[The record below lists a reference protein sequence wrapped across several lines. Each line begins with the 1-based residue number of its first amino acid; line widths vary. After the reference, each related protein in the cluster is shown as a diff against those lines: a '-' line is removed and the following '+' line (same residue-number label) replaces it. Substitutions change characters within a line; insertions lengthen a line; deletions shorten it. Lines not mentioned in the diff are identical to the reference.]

1 MQQTTKAH
9 IYVIIAT
16 IFIAGSFLASYKLS
30 NTIDAIS
37 LTLYRFVLALIFLSP
52 LIIFNKK
59 RLKAVP
65 KFLPKAMIISLF
77 YSLYFIGM
85 FKALEYTTVLNTG
98 SIYTLVPLI
107 TAILCIF
114 FFKEKIPFKQ
124 LIIYIIG
131 IISTLIVVFKADLEL
146 LLKFSLNQGDIIF
159 LIASL
164 SMALYSIFLKVL
176 YKKDD
181 DIIVLVYSTL
191 IAGIIWMSFTMWIL
205 DIPYEWEKVHGNL
218 LFSMLYLV
226 IATTI
231 LTLFLYQKA
240 TLVLGPKKVM
250 AYIYLSPSLVALI
263 MFVFE
268 KQTISLGVLI
278 GIILS
283 TIATIIILRQKT

>member
-1 MQQTTKAH
+1 MQQSTKAH
-9 IYVIIAT
+9 IYVVIAT

-30 NTIDAIS
+30 STIDAIS

-52 LIIFNKK
+52 LVIFNKN
-59 RLKAVP
+59 RVKAVP
-65 KFLPKAMIISLF
+65 KLLPKAMVISLF

-98 SIYTLVPLI
+98 SIYTLVPLM

-114 FFKEKIPFKQ
+114 FFKEKIPLAQ
-124 LIIYIIG
+124 LIVYIIG
-131 IISTLIVVFKADLEL
+131 IISTLIVVFKANLEL

-181 DIIVLVYSTL
+181 DIIVLVFSTL
-191 IAGIIWMSFTMWIL
+191 MAGIIWMSFTMWIL
-205 DIPYEWEKVHGNL
+205 GIPYEWEKIEGNL

-226 IATTI
+226 VATTI

-240 TLVLGPKKVM
+240 TLILGPKKVM
-250 AYIYLSPSLVALI
+250 AYIYISPSLVALI
-263 MFVFE
+263 MFIFE
-268 KQTISLGVLI
+268 KQRISLGVFI
-278 GIILS
+278 GILLS
-283 TIATIIILRQKT
+283 TIATIIILRQK

>member
-1 MQQTTKAH
+1 MQQSTKAH
-9 IYVIIAT
+9 IYVVIAT

-30 NTIDAIS
+30 STIDAIS

-52 LIIFNKK
+52 LVIFNIN
-59 RLKAVP
+59 RVKAVP
-65 KFLPKAMIISLF
+65 KFLPKAMVISLF

-98 SIYTLVPLI
+98 SIYTLVPLM

-114 FFKEKIPFKQ
+114 FFKEKIPLAQ
-124 LIIYIIG
+124 LIVYIIG

-181 DIIVLVYSTL
+181 DIIVLVFSTL
-191 IAGIIWMSFTMWIL
+191 MAGIIWMSFTMWIL
-205 DIPYEWEKVHGNL
+205 DIPYEWEKIEGNL

-226 IATTI
+226 VATTI

-240 TLVLGPKKVM
+240 TLILGPKKVM
-250 AYIYLSPSLVALI
+250 AYIYISPSLVALI
-263 MFVFE
+263 MFIFE
-268 KQTISLGVLI
+268 KQTISLGVFI
-278 GIILS
+278 GILLS
-283 TIATIIILRQKT
+283 TIATIIILRQK

>member
-1 MQQTTKAH
+1 MQQSTKAH
-9 IYVIIAT
+9 IYVVIAT

-30 NTIDAIS
+30 STIDAIS

-52 LIIFNKK
+52 LVIFNKN
-59 RLKAVP
+59 RVKAVP
-65 KFLPKAMIISLF
+65 KLLPKAMVISLF

-98 SIYTLVPLI
+98 SIYTLVPLM

-114 FFKEKIPFKQ
+114 FFKEKIPLAQ
-124 LIIYIIG
+124 LIVYIIG
-131 IISTLIVVFKADLEL
+131 IISTLIVVFKANLEL

-181 DIIVLVYSTL
+181 DIIVLVFSTL
-191 IAGIIWMSFTMWIL
+191 MAGIIWMSFTMWIL
-205 DIPYEWEKVHGNL
+205 DIPYEWEEIEGNL

-226 IATTI
+226 VATTI

-240 TLVLGPKKVM
+240 TLILGPKKVM
-250 AYIYLSPSLVALI
+250 AYIYISPSLVALI
-263 MFVFE
+263 MFIFE
-268 KQTISLGVLI
+268 KQRISLGVFI
-278 GIILS
+278 GILLS
-283 TIATIIILRQKT
+283 TIATIIILRQK

>member
-1 MQQTTKAH
+1 MQQSTKAH
-9 IYVIIAT
+9 IYVVIAT

-30 NTIDAIS
+30 STIDAIS

-52 LIIFNKK
+52 LVIFNKN
-59 RLKAVP
+59 RVKAVP
-65 KFLPKAMIISLF
+65 KLLPKAMVISLF

-98 SIYTLVPLI
+98 SIYTLVPLM

-114 FFKEKIPFKQ
+114 FFKEKIPLAQ
-124 LIIYIIG
+124 LIVYIIG
-131 IISTLIVVFKADLEL
+131 IISTLIVVFKANLEL

-181 DIIVLVYSTL
+181 DIIVLVFSTL
-191 IAGIIWMSFTMWIL
+191 MAGIIWMSFTMWIL
-205 DIPYEWEKVHGNL
+205 NIPYEWEKIEGNL

-226 IATTI
+226 VATTI

-240 TLVLGPKKVM
+240 TLILGPKKVM
-250 AYIYLSPSLVALI
+250 AYIYISPSLVALI
-263 MFVFE
+263 MFIFE
-268 KQTISLGVLI
+268 KQRISLGVFI
-278 GIILS
+278 GILLS
-283 TIATIIILRQKT
+283 TIATIIILRQK

>member
-1 MQQTTKAH
+1 MQQSTKAH
-9 IYVIIAT
+9 VYVVIAT

-30 NTIDAIS
+30 STIDAIS

-52 LIIFNKK
+52 LVIFNKN
-59 RLKAVP
+59 RIKAVP
-65 KFLPKAMIISLF
+65 KLLPKAMVISLF

-98 SIYTLVPLI
+98 SIYTLVPLM

-114 FFKEKIPFKQ
+114 FFKEKIPLAQ
-124 LIIYIIG
+124 LIVYIIG
-131 IISTLIVVFKADLEL
+131 IISTLIVVFKANLEL

-181 DIIVLVYSTL
+181 DIIVLVFSTL
-191 IAGIIWMSFTMWIL
+191 MAGIIWMSFTMWIL
-205 DIPYEWEKVHGNL
+205 DIPYEWEKIEGNL

-226 IATTI
+226 VATTI

-240 TLVLGPKKVM
+240 TLILGPKKVM
-250 AYIYLSPSLVALI
+250 AYIYISPSLVALI
-263 MFVFE
+263 MFIFE
-268 KQTISLGVLI
+268 KQRISLGVFI
-278 GIILS
+278 GILLS
-283 TIATIIILRQKT
+283 TIATIIILRQK

>member
-1 MQQTTKAH
+1 MQQSTKAH
-9 IYVIIAT
+9 VYVVIAT

-30 NTIDAIS
+30 STIDAIS

-52 LIIFNKK
+52 LVILNKN
-59 RLKAVP
+59 RVKAVP
-65 KFLPKAMIISLF
+65 KFLPKAMVISLF

-98 SIYTLVPLI
+98 SIYTLVPLM

-114 FFKEKIPFKQ
+114 FFKEKIPIAQ
-124 LIIYIIG
+124 LIVYIIG
-131 IISTLIVVFKADLEL
+131 IISTLIVVFKANLEL

-181 DIIVLVYSTL
+181 DIIVLVFSTL
-191 IAGIIWMSFTMWIL
+191 MAGIIWMSFTMWIL
-205 DIPYEWEKVHGNL
+205 DIPYEWEKIEGNL

-226 IATTI
+226 VATTI

-240 TLVLGPKKVM
+240 TLILGPKKVM
-250 AYIYLSPSLVALI
+250 AYIYISPSLVALI
-263 MFVFE
+263 MFIFE
-268 KQTISLGVLI
+268 KQRISLGVFI
-278 GIILS
+278 GILLS
-283 TIATIIILRQKT
+283 TIATIIILRQK

>member
-1 MQQTTKAH
+1 MQQSTKAH
-9 IYVIIAT
+9 IYVVIAT

-30 NTIDAIS
+30 STIDAIS

-59 RLKAVP
+59 RVKAVP
-65 KFLPKAMIISLF
+65 KFLPKAMVISLF

-98 SIYTLVPLI
+98 SIYTLVPLM

-114 FFKEKIPFKQ
+114 FFKEKIPLAQ
-124 LIIYIIG
+124 LIVYIIG
-131 IISTLIVVFKADLEL
+131 IISTLIVVFKANLEL

-181 DIIVLVYSTL
+181 DIIVLVFSTL
-191 IAGIIWMSFTMWIL
+191 MAGIIWMSFTMWIL
-205 DIPYEWEKVHGNL
+205 DIPYEWEKIEGNL

-240 TLVLGPKKVM
+240 TLILGPKKVM
-250 AYIYLSPSLVALI
+250 AYIYISPSLVALI
-263 MFVFE
+263 MFIFE
-268 KQTISLGVLI
+268 KQTISLGVFI
-278 GIILS
+278 GILLS
-283 TIATIIILRQKT
+283 TIATIIILRQK

>member
-1 MQQTTKAH
+1 MQQSTKAH
-9 IYVIIAT
+9 IYVVIAT

-30 NTIDAIS
+30 STIDAIS

-52 LIIFNKK
+52 LVILNKN
-59 RLKAVP
+59 RVKAVP
-65 KFLPKAMIISLF
+65 KFLPKAMVISLF

-98 SIYTLVPLI
+98 SIYTLVPLM

-114 FFKEKIPFKQ
+114 FFKEKIPLAQ
-124 LIIYIIG
+124 LIVYIIG
-131 IISTLIVVFKADLEL
+131 IISTLIVVFKANLEL

-181 DIIVLVYSTL
+181 DIIVLVFSTL
-191 IAGIIWMSFTMWIL
+191 MAGIIWMSFTMWIL
-205 DIPYEWEKVHGNL
+205 DIPYEWEKIEGNL

-226 IATTI
+226 VATTI

-240 TLVLGPKKVM
+240 TLILGPKKVM
-250 AYIYLSPSLVALI
+250 AYIYISPSLVALI
-263 MFVFE
+263 MFIFE
-268 KQTISLGVLI
+268 KQRISLGVFI
-278 GIILS
+278 GILLS
-283 TIATIIILRQKT
+283 TIATIIILRQK

>member
-1 MQQTTKAH
+1 MQQSTKAH
-9 IYVIIAT
+9 IYVVIAT

-30 NTIDAIS
+30 STIDAIS

-52 LIIFNKK
+52 LVIFNKN
-59 RLKAVP
+59 RVKAVP
-65 KFLPKAMIISLF
+65 KFLPKAMVISLF

-98 SIYTLVPLI
+98 SIYTLVPLM

-114 FFKEKIPFKQ
+114 FFKEKIPLAQ
-124 LIIYIIG
+124 LIVYIIG
-131 IISTLIVVFKADLEL
+131 IISTLIVVFKANLEL

-181 DIIVLVYSTL
+181 DIIVLVFSTL
-191 IAGIIWMSFTMWIL
+191 MAGIIWMSFTMWIL
-205 DIPYEWEKVHGNL
+205 NIPYEWEKIEGNL

-240 TLVLGPKKVM
+240 TLILGPKKVM
-250 AYIYLSPSLVALI
+250 AYIYISPSLVALI
-263 MFVFE
+263 MFIFE
-268 KQTISLGVLI
+268 KQRISLGVFI
-278 GIILS
+278 GILLS
-283 TIATIIILRQKT
+283 TIATIIILRQK

>member
-1 MQQTTKAH
+1 MQQSTKAH
-9 IYVIIAT
+9 IYVVIAT

-30 NTIDAIS
+30 STIDAIS

-52 LIIFNKK
+52 LVIFNKN
-59 RLKAVP
+59 RIKAVL
-65 KFLPKAMIISLF
+65 KFLPKAMVISLF

-98 SIYTLVPLI
+98 SIYTLVPLM

-114 FFKEKIPFKQ
+114 FFKEKIPLAQ
-124 LIIYIIG
+124 LIVYIIG
-131 IISTLIVVFKADLEL
+131 IISTLIVVFKANLEL

-181 DIIVLVYSTL
+181 DIIVLVFSTL
-191 IAGIIWMSFTMWIL
+191 MAGIIWMSFTMWIL
-205 DIPYEWEKVHGNL
+205 DIPYEWEKIEGNL

-226 IATTI
+226 VATTI

-240 TLVLGPKKVM
+240 TLILGPKKVM
-250 AYIYLSPSLVALI
+250 AYIYISPSLVALI
-263 MFVFE
+263 MFIFE
-268 KQTISLGVLI
+268 KQTISLGVFI
-278 GIILS
+278 GILLS
-283 TIATIIILRQKT
+283 TIATIIILRQK

>member
-1 MQQTTKAH
+1 MQQSTKAH
-9 IYVIIAT
+9 IYVVIAT

-30 NTIDAIS
+30 STIDAIS

-52 LIIFNKK
+52 LVIFNKK
-59 RLKAVP
+59 RVKAVP
-65 KFLPKAMIISLF
+65 KFLPKAMVISLF

-98 SIYTLVPLI
+98 SIYTLVPLM

-114 FFKEKIPFKQ
+114 FFKEKIPLAQ
-124 LIIYIIG
+124 LIVYIIG
-131 IISTLIVVFKADLEL
+131 IISTLIVVFKANLEL

-181 DIIVLVYSTL
+181 DIIVLVFSTL
-191 IAGIIWMSFTMWIL
+191 MAGIIWMSFTMWIL
-205 DIPYEWEKVHGNL
+205 DIPYEWEKIEGNL

-226 IATTI
+226 VATTI

-240 TLVLGPKKVM
+240 TLILGPKKVM
-250 AYIYLSPSLVALI
+250 AYIYISPSLVALI
-263 MFVFE
+263 MFIFE
-268 KQTISLGVLI
+268 KQTISLGVFI
-278 GIILS
+278 GILLS
-283 TIATIIILRQKT
+283 TIATIIILMQK

>member
-1 MQQTTKAH
+1 MQQSTKAH
-9 IYVIIAT
+9 IYVVIAT

-30 NTIDAIS
+30 STIDAIS

-52 LIIFNKK
+52 LVIFNKN
-59 RLKAVP
+59 RIKAVP
-65 KFLPKAMIISLF
+65 KLLPKAMVISLF

-98 SIYTLVPLI
+98 SIYTLVPLM

-114 FFKEKIPFKQ
+114 FFKEKIPLAQ
-124 LIIYIIG
+124 LIVYIIG
-131 IISTLIVVFKADLEL
+131 IISTLIVVFKANLEL

-181 DIIVLVYSTL
+181 DIIVLVFSTL
-191 IAGIIWMSFTMWIL
+191 MAGIIWMSFTMWIL
-205 DIPYEWEKVHGNL
+205 DIPYEWEKIEGNL

-226 IATTI
+226 VATTI

-240 TLVLGPKKVM
+240 TLILGPKKVM
-250 AYIYLSPSLVALI
+250 AYIYISPSLVALI
-263 MFVFE
+263 MFIFE
-268 KQTISLGVLI
+268 KQTISLGVFI
-278 GIILS
+278 GILLS
-283 TIATIIILRQKT
+283 TIATIIILRQK

>member
-1 MQQTTKAH
+1 MQQSTKAH
-9 IYVIIAT
+9 IYVVIAT

-30 NTIDAIS
+30 STIDAIS

-52 LIIFNKK
+52 LVIFNKN
-59 RLKAVP
+59 RIKAVP
-65 KFLPKAMIISLF
+65 KLLPKDMVISLF

-98 SIYTLVPLI
+98 SIYTLVPLM

-114 FFKEKIPFKQ
+114 FFKEKIPLAQ
-124 LIIYIIG
+124 LIVYIIG
-131 IISTLIVVFKADLEL
+131 IISTLIVVFKANLEL

-181 DIIVLVYSTL
+181 DIIVLVFSTL
-191 IAGIIWMSFTMWIL
+191 MAGIIWMSFTMWIL
-205 DIPYEWEKVHGNL
+205 DIPYEWEKIEGNL

-226 IATTI
+226 VATTI

-240 TLVLGPKKVM
+240 TLILGPKKVM
-250 AYIYLSPSLVALI
+250 AYIYISPSLVALI
-263 MFVFE
+263 MFIFE
-268 KQTISLGVLI
+268 KQRISLGVFI
-278 GIILS
+278 GILLS
-283 TIATIIILRQKT
+283 TIATIIILRQK

>member
-1 MQQTTKAH
+1 LQQSTKAH
-9 IYVIIAT
+9 IYVVIAT

-30 NTIDAIS
+30 STIDAIS

-52 LIIFNKK
+52 LVIFNKN
-59 RLKAVP
+59 RVKAVP
-65 KFLPKAMIISLF
+65 KLLPKAMVISLF

-98 SIYTLVPLI
+98 SIYTLVPLM

-114 FFKEKIPFKQ
+114 FFKEKIPLAQ
-124 LIIYIIG
+124 LIVYIIG
-131 IISTLIVVFKADLEL
+131 IISTLIVVFKANLEL

-181 DIIVLVYSTL
+181 DIIVLVFSTL
-191 IAGIIWMSFTMWIL
+191 MAGIIWMSFTMWII
-205 DIPYEWEKVHGNL
+205 DIPYEWEKIEGNL

-226 IATTI
+226 VATTI

-240 TLVLGPKKVM
+240 TLILGPKKVM
-250 AYIYLSPSLVALI
+250 AYIYISPSLVALI
-263 MFVFE
+263 MFIFE
-268 KQTISLGVLI
+268 KQTISLGVFI
-278 GIILS
+278 GILLS
-283 TIATIIILRQKT
+283 TIATIIILRQK

>member
-1 MQQTTKAH
+1 MQQSTKAH
-9 IYVIIAT
+9 IYVVIAT

-30 NTIDAIS
+30 STIDAIS

-52 LIIFNKK
+52 LVIFNKN
-59 RLKAVP
+59 RIKAVP
-65 KFLPKAMIISLF
+65 KLLPKAMVISLF

-98 SIYTLVPLI
+98 SIYTLVPLM

-114 FFKEKIPFKQ
+114 FFKEKIPLAQ
-124 LIIYIIG
+124 LIVYIIG
-131 IISTLIVVFKADLEL
+131 IISTLIVVFKANLEL

-181 DIIVLVYSTL
+181 DIIVLVFSTL
-191 IAGIIWMSFTMWIL
+191 MAGIIWMSFTMWIL
-205 DIPYEWEKVHGNL
+205 DIPYEWGKIEGNL

-226 IATTI
+226 VATTI

-240 TLVLGPKKVM
+240 TLILGPKKVM
-250 AYIYLSPSLVALI
+250 AYIYISPSLVALI
-263 MFVFE
+263 MFIFE
-268 KQTISLGVLI
+268 KQRISLGVFI
-278 GIILS
+278 GILLS
-283 TIATIIILRQKT
+283 TIATIIILRQK

>member
-1 MQQTTKAH
+1 MQQSTKAH
-9 IYVIIAT
+9 IYVVIAT

-30 NTIDAIS
+30 STIDAIS

-52 LIIFNKK
+52 LVIFNKN
-59 RLKAVP
+59 RVKAVP
-65 KFLPKAMIISLF
+65 KLLPKAMVISLF

-98 SIYTLVPLI
+98 SIYTLVPLM

-114 FFKEKIPFKQ
+114 FFKEKIPLAQ
-124 LIIYIIG
+124 LIVYIIG
-131 IISTLIVVFKADLEL
+131 IISTLIVVFKANLEL

-181 DIIVLVYSTL
+181 DIIVLVFSTL
-191 IAGIIWMSFTMWIL
+191 MAGIIWMSFTMWIL
-205 DIPYEWEKVHGNL
+205 NIPYEWEKIEGNL

-226 IATTI
+226 VATTI

-240 TLVLGPKKVM
+240 TLILGPKKVM
-250 AYIYLSPSLVALI
+250 AYIYISPSLVALI
-263 MFVFE
+263 MFIFE
-268 KQTISLGVLI
+268 KQTISLGVFI
-278 GIILS
+278 GILLS
-283 TIATIIILRQKT
+283 TIATIIILRQK

>member
-1 MQQTTKAH
+1 MQQSTKAH
-9 IYVIIAT
+9 IYVVIAT

-30 NTIDAIS
+30 STIDAIS

-52 LIIFNKK
+52 LVIFNKN
-59 RLKAVP
+59 RIKAVP
-65 KFLPKAMIISLF
+65 KLLPKAMVISLF

-98 SIYTLVPLI
+98 SIYTLVPLM

-114 FFKEKIPFKQ
+114 FFKEKIPLAQ
-124 LIIYIIG
+124 LIVYIIG
-131 IISTLIVVFKADLEL
+131 IISTLIVVFKANLEL

-181 DIIVLVYSTL
+181 DIIVLVFSTL
-191 IAGIIWMSFTMWIL
+191 MAGIIWMSFTMWIL
-205 DIPYEWEKVHGNL
+205 GIPYEWEKIEGNL

-226 IATTI
+226 VATTI

-240 TLVLGPKKVM
+240 TLILGPKKVM
-250 AYIYLSPSLVALI
+250 AYIYISPSLVALI
-263 MFVFE
+263 MFIFE
-268 KQTISLGVLI
+268 KQTISLGVFI
-278 GIILS
+278 GILLS
-283 TIATIIILRQKT
+283 TIATIIILRQK

>member
-1 MQQTTKAH
+1 MQQSTKAH
-9 IYVIIAT
+9 IYVVIAT

-30 NTIDAIS
+30 STIDAIS

-52 LIIFNKK
+52 LVIFNKN
-59 RLKAVP
+59 RVKAVP
-65 KFLPKAMIISLF
+65 RLLPKAMVISLF

-98 SIYTLVPLI
+98 SIYTLVPLM

-114 FFKEKIPFKQ
+114 FFKEKIPLAQ
-124 LIIYIIG
+124 LIVYIIG
-131 IISTLIVVFKADLEL
+131 IISTLIVVFKANLEL

-181 DIIVLVYSTL
+181 DIIVLVFSTL
-191 IAGIIWMSFTMWIL
+191 MAGIIWMSFTMWIL
-205 DIPYEWEKVHGNL
+205 GIPYEWEKIEGNL

-226 IATTI
+226 VATTI

-240 TLVLGPKKVM
+240 TLILGPKKVM
-250 AYIYLSPSLVALI
+250 AYIYISPSLVALI
-263 MFVFE
+263 MFIFE
-268 KQTISLGVLI
+268 KQRISLGVFI
-278 GIILS
+278 GILLS
-283 TIATIIILRQKT
+283 TIATIIILRQK

>member
-1 MQQTTKAH
+1 MQQSTKAH
-9 IYVIIAT
+9 IYVVIAT

-30 NTIDAIS
+30 STIDAIS

-59 RLKAVP
+59 RVKAVP
-65 KFLPKAMIISLF
+65 KFLPKAMVISLF

-98 SIYTLVPLI
+98 SIYTLVPLM

-114 FFKEKIPFKQ
+114 FFKEKIPLAQ
-124 LIIYIIG
+124 LIVYIIG
-131 IISTLIVVFKADLEL
+131 IISTLIVVFKANLEL

-181 DIIVLVYSTL
+181 DIIVLVFSTL
-191 IAGIIWMSFTMWIL
+191 MAGIIWMSFTMWIL
-205 DIPYEWEKVHGNL
+205 DIPYEWEKIEGNL

-226 IATTI
+226 VATTI

-240 TLVLGPKKVM
+240 TLILGPKKVM
-250 AYIYLSPSLVALI
+250 AYIYISPSLVALI
-263 MFVFE
+263 MFIFE
-268 KQTISLGVLI
+268 KQTISLGVFI
-278 GIILS
+278 GILLS
-283 TIATIIILRQKT
+283 TIATIIILRQK

>member
-1 MQQTTKAH
+1 MQQSTKAH
-9 IYVIIAT
+9 IYVVIAT

-30 NTIDAIS
+30 STIDAIS
-37 LTLYRFVLALIFLSP
+37 LTLYRFALALIFLSP
-52 LIIFNKK
+52 LVIFNKN
-59 RLKAVP
+59 RVKAVP
-65 KFLPKAMIISLF
+65 KLLPKAMVISLF

-98 SIYTLVPLI
+98 SIYTLVPLM

-114 FFKEKIPFKQ
+114 FFKEKIPLAQ
-124 LIIYIIG
+124 LIVYIIG
-131 IISTLIVVFKADLEL
+131 IISTLIVVFKANLEL

-181 DIIVLVYSTL
+181 DIIVLVFSTL
-191 IAGIIWMSFTMWIL
+191 MAGIIWMSFTMWIL
-205 DIPYEWEKVHGNL
+205 DIPYEWEKIEGNL

-226 IATTI
+226 VATTI

-240 TLVLGPKKVM
+240 TLILGPKKVM
-250 AYIYLSPSLVALI
+250 AYIYISPSLVALI
-263 MFVFE
+263 MFIFE
-268 KQTISLGVLI
+268 KQTISLGVFI
-278 GIILS
+278 GILLS
-283 TIATIIILRQKT
+283 TIATIIILRQK

>member
-1 MQQTTKAH
+1 MQQSTKAH
-9 IYVIIAT
+9 IYVVIAT

-30 NTIDAIS
+30 STIDAIS

-52 LIIFNKK
+52 LVIFNKN
-59 RLKAVP
+59 RIKAVP
-65 KFLPKAMIISLF
+65 KLLPKAMVISLF

-98 SIYTLVPLI
+98 SIYTLVPLM

-114 FFKEKIPFKQ
+114 FFKEKIPLAQ
-124 LIIYIIG
+124 LIVYIIG
-131 IISTLIVVFKADLEL
+131 IISTLIVVFKANLEL

-181 DIIVLVYSTL
+181 DIIVLVFSTL
-191 IAGIIWMSFTMWIL
+191 MAGIIWMSFTMWIL
-205 DIPYEWEKVHGNL
+205 NIPYEWEKIEGNL

-226 IATTI
+226 VATTI

-240 TLVLGPKKVM
+240 TLILGPKKVM
-250 AYIYLSPSLVALI
+250 AYIYISPSLVALI
-263 MFVFE
+263 MFIFE
-268 KQTISLGVLI
+268 KQTISLGVFI
-278 GIILS
+278 GILLS
-283 TIATIIILRQKT
+283 TIATIIILRQK

>member
-1 MQQTTKAH
+1 MQQSTKAH
-9 IYVIIAT
+9 IYVVIAT

-30 NTIDAIS
+30 STIDAIS

-52 LIIFNKK
+52 LVIFNKN
-59 RLKAVP
+59 RVKAVP
-65 KFLPKAMIISLF
+65 KLLPKAMVISLF

-98 SIYTLVPLI
+98 SIYTLVPLM

-114 FFKEKIPFKQ
+114 FFKEKIPLSQ

-131 IISTLIVVFKADLEL
+131 IISTLIVVFKANLEL

-181 DIIVLVYSTL
+181 DIIVLVFSTL
-191 IAGIIWMSFTMWIL
+191 MAGIIWMSFTMWIL
-205 DIPYEWEKVHGNL
+205 DIPYEWEKIEGNL

-226 IATTI
+226 VATTI

-240 TLVLGPKKVM
+240 TLILGPKKVM
-250 AYIYLSPSLVALI
+250 AYIYISPSLVALI
-263 MFVFE
+263 MFIFE
-268 KQTISLGVLI
+268 KQTISLGVFI
-278 GIILS
+278 GILLS
-283 TIATIIILRQKT
+283 TIATIIILRQK

>member
-1 MQQTTKAH
+1 MQQSTKAH
-9 IYVIIAT
+9 IYVVIAT

-30 NTIDAIS
+30 STIDAIS

-52 LIIFNKK
+52 LVIFNKK
-59 RLKAVP
+59 RVKAVP
-65 KFLPKAMIISLF
+65 KFLPKAMVISLF

-98 SIYTLVPLI
+98 SIYTLVPLM

-114 FFKEKIPFKQ
+114 FFKEKIPLAQ
-124 LIIYIIG
+124 LIVYIIG
-131 IISTLIVVFKADLEL
+131 IISTLIVVFKANLEL

-181 DIIVLVYSTL
+181 DIIVLVFSTL
-191 IAGIIWMSFTMWIL
+191 MAGIIWMSFTMWIL
-205 DIPYEWEKVHGNL
+205 GIPYEWEKIEGNL

-226 IATTI
+226 VATTI

-240 TLVLGPKKVM
+240 TLILGPKKVM
-250 AYIYLSPSLVALI
+250 AYIYISPSLVALI
-263 MFVFE
+263 MFIFE
-268 KQTISLGVLI
+268 KQTISLGVFI
-278 GIILS
+278 GILLS
-283 TIATIIILRQKT
+283 TIATIIILRQK

>member
-1 MQQTTKAH
+1 MQQSTKAH
-9 IYVIIAT
+9 IYVVIAT

-30 NTIDAIS
+30 STIDAIS

-52 LIIFNKK
+52 LVIFNKN
-59 RLKAVP
+59 RVKAVP
-65 KFLPKAMIISLF
+65 KLLPKAMVISLF

-98 SIYTLVPLI
+98 SIYTLVPLM

-114 FFKEKIPFKQ
+114 FFKEKIPLAQ
-124 LIIYIIG
+124 LIVYIIG
-131 IISTLIVVFKADLEL
+131 IISTLIVVFKANLEL

-181 DIIVLVYSTL
+181 DIIVLVFSTL
-191 IAGIIWMSFTMWIL
+191 MAGIIWMSFTMWIL
-205 DIPYEWEKVHGNL
+205 DIPYEWEKIEGNL

-226 IATTI
+226 VATTI

-240 TLVLGPKKVM
+240 TLILGPKKVM
-250 AYIYLSPSLVALI
+250 AYIYISPSLVALI
-263 MFVFE
+263 MFIFE
-268 KQTISLGVLI
+268 KQRISLGVII
-278 GIILS
+278 GILLS
-283 TIATIIILRQKT
+283 TIATIIILRQK

>member
-1 MQQTTKAH
+1 MQQSTKAH
-9 IYVIIAT
+9 IYVVIAT

-30 NTIDAIS
+30 STIDAIS

-52 LIIFNKK
+52 LVIFNKK
-59 RLKAVP
+59 RVKAVP
-65 KFLPKAMIISLF
+65 KLLPKAMVISLF

-98 SIYTLVPLI
+98 SIYTLVPLM

-114 FFKEKIPFKQ
+114 FFKEKIPLAQ
-124 LIIYIIG
+124 LIVYIIG
-131 IISTLIVVFKADLEL
+131 IISTLIVVFKANLEL

-181 DIIVLVYSTL
+181 DIIVLVFSTL
-191 IAGIIWMSFTMWIL
+191 MAGIIWMSFTMWIL
-205 DIPYEWEKVHGNL
+205 DIPYEWEKIEGNL

-226 IATTI
+226 VATTI
-231 LTLFLYQKA
+231 ITLFLYQKA
-240 TLVLGPKKVM
+240 TLILGPKKVM
-250 AYIYLSPSLVALI
+250 AYIYISPSLVALI
-263 MFVFE
+263 MFIFE
-268 KQTISLGVLI
+268 KQRISLGVFI
-278 GIILS
+278 GILLS
-283 TIATIIILRQKT
+283 TIATIIILRQK

>member
-1 MQQTTKAH
+1 MQQSTKAH
-9 IYVIIAT
+9 IYVVIAT

-30 NTIDAIS
+30 STIDAIS

-52 LIIFNKK
+52 LVIFNKN
-59 RLKAVP
+59 RIKAVP
-65 KFLPKAMIISLF
+65 KLLPKAMVISLF

-98 SIYTLVPLI
+98 SIYTLVPLM

-114 FFKEKIPFKQ
+114 FFKEKIPLAQ
-124 LIIYIIG
+124 LIVYIIG
-131 IISTLIVVFKADLEL
+131 IISTLIVVFKANLEL

-181 DIIVLVYSTL
+181 DIIVLVFSTL
-191 IAGIIWMSFTMWIL
+191 MAGIIWMSFTMWIL
-205 DIPYEWEKVHGNL
+205 NIPYEWEKIEGNL

-226 IATTI
+226 VATTI

-240 TLVLGPKKVM
+240 TLILGPKKVM
-250 AYIYLSPSLVALI
+250 AYIYISPSLVALI
-263 MFVFE
+263 MFIFE
-268 KQTISLGVLI
+268 KQRISLGVFI
-278 GIILS
+278 GILLS
-283 TIATIIILRQKT
+283 TIATIIILRQK

>member
-1 MQQTTKAH
+1 MQQSTKAH
-9 IYVIIAT
+9 IYVVIAT

-30 NTIDAIS
+30 STIDAIS

-52 LIIFNKK
+52 LVIFNKN
-59 RLKAVP
+59 RVKAVP
-65 KFLPKAMIISLF
+65 KLLPKAMVISLF

-98 SIYTLVPLI
+98 SIYTLVPLM

-114 FFKEKIPFKQ
+114 FFKEKIPLAQ
-124 LIIYIIG
+124 LIVYIIG
-131 IISTLIVVFKADLEL
+131 IISTLIVVFKANLEL

-181 DIIVLVYSTL
+181 DIIVLVFSTL
-191 IAGIIWMSFTMWIL
+191 MAGIIWMSFTMWIL
-205 DIPYEWEKVHGNL
+205 DIPYEWEKIEGNL

-226 IATTI
+226 VATTI

-240 TLVLGPKKVM
+240 TLILGPKKVM
-250 AYIYLSPSLVALI
+250 AYIYISPSLVALI
-263 MFVFE
+263 MFIFE
-268 KQTISLGVLI
+268 KQRISLGVFI
-278 GIILS
+278 GILLS
-283 TIATIIILRQKT
+283 TIATIIILKKK

>member
-1 MQQTTKAH
+1 MQQSTKAH
-9 IYVIIAT
+9 IYVVIAT

-30 NTIDAIS
+30 STIDAIS

-52 LIIFNKK
+52 LVIFNKN
-59 RLKAVP
+59 RVKAVP
-65 KFLPKAMIISLF
+65 KLLPKAMVISLF

-98 SIYTLVPLI
+98 SIYTLVPLM

-114 FFKEKIPFKQ
+114 FFKEKIPLAQ
-124 LIIYIIG
+124 LIVYIIG
-131 IISTLIVVFKADLEL
+131 IISTLIVVFKANLEL

-181 DIIVLVYSTL
+181 DIIVLVFSTL
-191 IAGIIWMSFTMWIL
+191 MAGIIWMSFTMWIL
-205 DIPYEWEKVHGNL
+205 DIPYEWEKIEGNL

-226 IATTI
+226 VATTI

-240 TLVLGPKKVM
+240 TLILGPKKVM
-250 AYIYLSPSLVALI
+250 AYIYISPSLVALI
-263 MFVFE
+263 MFIFE
-268 KQTISLGVLI
+268 KQRISLGVFI
-278 GIILS
+278 GILLS
-283 TIATIIILRQKT
+283 TIATIIILRQK

>member
-1 MQQTTKAH
+1 MQQSTKAH
-9 IYVIIAT
+9 IYVVIAT

-30 NTIDAIS
+30 STIDAIS

-52 LIIFNKK
+52 HVIFNKN
-59 RLKAVP
+59 RVKAVP
-65 KFLPKAMIISLF
+65 KLLPKAMVISLF

-98 SIYTLVPLI
+98 SIYTLVPLM

-114 FFKEKIPFKQ
+114 FFKEKIPLAQ
-124 LIIYIIG
+124 LIVYIIG
-131 IISTLIVVFKADLEL
+131 IISTLIVVFKANLEL

-181 DIIVLVYSTL
+181 DIIVLVFSTL
-191 IAGIIWMSFTMWIL
+191 MAGIIWMSFTMWIL
-205 DIPYEWEKVHGNL
+205 DIPYEWEKIEGNL

-226 IATTI
+226 VATTI

-240 TLVLGPKKVM
+240 TLILGPKKVM
-250 AYIYLSPSLVALI
+250 AYIYISTYLVALI
-263 MFVFE
+263 MFIFE
-268 KQTISLGVLI
+268 KQTISLGVFI
-278 GIILS
+278 GILLT
-283 TIATIIILRQKT
+283 TIATIIILRQK

>member
-1 MQQTTKAH
+1 MQQSTKAH
-9 IYVIIAT
+9 IYVVIAT

-30 NTIDAIS
+30 STIDAIS

-52 LIIFNKK
+52 LVIFNKN
-59 RLKAVP
+59 RIKAVP
-65 KFLPKAMIISLF
+65 KLLPKAMVISLF

-98 SIYTLVPLI
+98 SIYTLVPLM

-114 FFKEKIPFKQ
+114 FFKEKIPLAQ
-124 LIIYIIG
+124 LIVYIIG
-131 IISTLIVVFKADLEL
+131 IISTLIVVFKANLEL

-181 DIIVLVYSTL
+181 DIIVLVFSTL
-191 IAGIIWMSFTMWIL
+191 MAGIIWMSFTMWIL
-205 DIPYEWEKVHGNL
+205 GIPYEWEKIEGNL

-226 IATTI
+226 VATTI

-240 TLVLGPKKVM
+240 TLILGPKKVM
-250 AYIYLSPSLVALI
+250 AYIYISPSLVALI
-263 MFVFE
+263 MFIFE
-268 KQTISLGVLI
+268 KQRISLGVFI
-278 GIILS
+278 GILLS
-283 TIATIIILRQKT
+283 TIATIIILRQK

>member
-1 MQQTTKAH
+1 MQQSTKAH
-9 IYVIIAT
+9 IYVVIAT

-30 NTIDAIS
+30 STIDAIS

-52 LIIFNKK
+52 LVIFNKN
-59 RLKAVP
+59 RVKAVP
-65 KFLPKAMIISLF
+65 KLLPKAMVISLF
-77 YSLYFIGM
+77 FSLYFIGM

-98 SIYTLVPLI
+98 SIYTLVPLM

-114 FFKEKIPFKQ
+114 FFKEKIPLAQ
-124 LIIYIIG
+124 LIVYIIG
-131 IISTLIVVFKADLEL
+131 IISTLIVVFKANLEL

-181 DIIVLVYSTL
+181 DIIVLVFSTL
-191 IAGIIWMSFTMWIL
+191 MAGIIWMSFTMWIL
-205 DIPYEWEKVHGNL
+205 DIPYEWEKIEGNL

-226 IATTI
+226 VATTI

-240 TLVLGPKKVM
+240 TLILGPKKVM
-250 AYIYLSPSLVALI
+250 AYIYISPSLVALI
-263 MFVFE
+263 MFIFE
-268 KQTISLGVLI
+268 KQRISLGVFI
-278 GIILS
+278 GILLS
-283 TIATIIILRQKT
+283 TIATIIILRQK

>member
-1 MQQTTKAH
+1 MQQSTKAH
-9 IYVIIAT
+9 IYVVIAT

-30 NTIDAIS
+30 STIDAIS

-52 LIIFNKK
+52 LVIFNKN
-59 RLKAVP
+59 RIKAVP
-65 KFLPKAMIISLF
+65 KLLPKAMVISLF

-98 SIYTLVPLI
+98 SIYTLVPLM

-114 FFKEKIPFKQ
+114 FFKEKIPLAQ
-124 LIIYIIG
+124 LIVYIIG
-131 IISTLIVVFKADLEL
+131 IISTLIVVFKANLEL

-181 DIIVLVYSTL
+181 DIIVLVFSTL
-191 IAGIIWMSFTMWIL
+191 MAGIIWMSFTMWIL
-205 DIPYEWEKVHGNL
+205 DIPYEWEKIEGNL

-226 IATTI
+226 VATTI

-240 TLVLGPKKVM
+240 TLILGPKKVM
-250 AYIYLSPSLVALI
+250 AYIYISPSLVALI
-263 MFVFE
+263 MFIFE
-268 KQTISLGVLI
+268 KQKISLGVFI
-278 GIILS
+278 GILLS
-283 TIATIIILRQKT
+283 TISTIIILRQK

>member
-1 MQQTTKAH
+1 MQQSTKAH
-9 IYVIIAT
+9 IYVVIAT

-30 NTIDAIS
+30 STIDAIS

-52 LIIFNKK
+52 LVIFNKK
-59 RLKAVP
+59 RVKAVP
-65 KFLPKAMIISLF
+65 KFLPKAMVISLF
-77 YSLYFIGM
+77 YSLYFIGI

-98 SIYTLVPLI
+98 SIYTLVPLM

-114 FFKEKIPFKQ
+114 FFKEKIPLSQ
-124 LIIYIIG
+124 LIVYIIG
-131 IISTLIVVFKADLEL
+131 IISTLIVVFKANLEL
-146 LLKFSLNQGDIIF
+146 LLKISLNQGDIIF

-181 DIIVLVYSTL
+181 DIIVLVFSTL
-191 IAGIIWMSFTMWIL
+191 MAGIIWMSFTMWIL
-205 DIPYEWEKVHGNL
+205 DIPYEWEKIEGNL

-240 TLVLGPKKVM
+240 TLILGPKKVM
-250 AYIYLSPSLVALI
+250 AYIYISPSLVALI
-263 MFVFE
+263 MFIFE
-268 KQTISLGVLI
+268 KQRISLGVFI
-278 GIILS
+278 GILLS
-283 TIATIIILRQKT
+283 TIATIIILRQK

>member
-1 MQQTTKAH
+1 MQQSTKAH
-9 IYVIIAT
+9 IYVVIAT

-30 NTIDAIS
+30 STIDAIS

-52 LIIFNKK
+52 LVIFNKN
-59 RLKAVP
+59 RVKAVP
-65 KFLPKAMIISLF
+65 KLLPKAMVISLF

-98 SIYTLVPLI
+98 SIYTLVPLM

-114 FFKEKIPFKQ
+114 FFKEKIPLAQ
-124 LIIYIIG
+124 LIVYIIG
-131 IISTLIVVFKADLEL
+131 IISTLIVVFKANLEL

-181 DIIVLVYSTL
+181 DIIVLVFSTL
-191 IAGIIWMSFTMWIL
+191 MAGIIWMSFTMWIL
-205 DIPYEWEKVHGNL
+205 DIPYEWEKIEGNL

-226 IATTI
+226 VATTI

-240 TLVLGPKKVM
+240 TLILGPKKVM
-250 AYIYLSPSLVALI
+250 AYNYISPSLVALI
-263 MFVFE
+263 MYIFE
-268 KQTISLGVLI
+268 KQRISLGVFI
-278 GIILS
+278 GILLS
-283 TIATIIILRQKT
+283 TIATIIILRQK